1 MKTILY
7 LLLVLSTLFAKDSDT
22 IVRVGVYENP
32 PKIFLDSQN
41 KPSGFFIDI
50 LDEIAKN
57 ENWQMQYTFCEWNEC
72 LNKLQKN
79 EIDIMPDV
87 AFTVNRA
94 NDFSFNEEVVLVS
107 HSVLFSNQKTNIS
120 SVMALKNKK
129 AAILKNSIQHTQ
141 LNDFISN
148 FGIKIE
154 YIFTNSF
161 EEAFEL
167 VDNGK
172 ADVIATSKYYGEY
185 NKQRFKNIVDT
196 SIVLYSAPLKFA
208 FCKDAN
214 NTQLIDKIDKNL
226 VEFKKS
232 TNSILQIATKK
243 YLLPPEVHKLPTWFY
258 KVVLLTII
266 AIVFLITL
274 ATFFKYLLKKRTKEV
289 VEKSN
294 EILELQTSKTN
305 DYKNMLFALVSMV
318 EQRDSYTA
326 GHSQRVAKYT
336 QMIAKEMGYA
346 KETLELLYQAS
357 MLHDIGKIATPDAI
371 LLKPDKLNA
380 LEYDIIKEHVNVS
393 VAILKDI
400 EMCKD
405 IVEIIKYHHEKYNGS
420 GYPSGAKGDDIP
432 NSSRIMMIADAFD
445 AMTTNRIYRHK
456 KSVNDALCEI
466 KSLSGIHFHPEVVEV
481 ALRVLKD
488 VDTSQDFNQKPT
500 TSLEEHRFVYFY
512 KDPITNLYNSKYL
525 EQTISNSHNE
535 EKYQEVAIVSLHYF
549 DILNK
554 KYGWDRGDE
563 ILSEFAT
570 LLNKIFQDTTIFRVR
585 ANDFIILSKESQ
597 KDNKNI
603 YKIEEFITEAG
614 LSFSINFYNLKN
626 DKINSYENLKFF
638 L

>member
-243 YLLPPEVHKLPTWFY
+243 YLLPPEVHKLPPWFY

-570 LLNKIFQDTTIFRVR
+570 LLNKIFQDTIIFRIR